1 MKQVEQLEL
10 IETPDVSTT
19 IILSESQVKNLK
31 SLGVLNSVGYTYL
44 AIKIM
49 EQESKDNYVP
59 FNLVDFADRWH
70 LRLIEIRKFLI
81 VLEDKGLISS
91 DFADAHVISAI

>member
-1 MKQVEQLEL
+1 MKQMEL
-10 IETPDVSTT
+10 IEVVDLSRR
-19 IILSESQVKNLK
+19 ISLSETQVRNLR
-31 SLGVLNSVGYTYL
+31 SLGVLNSTSYIYL

-49 EQESKDNYVP
+49 EEESKDKYVD
-59 FNLVDFADRWH
+59 FNLVEFAERWH
-70 LRLIEIRKFLI
+70 LRLIEIRKTLI

>member
-1 MKQVEQLEL
+1 MKQMEL
-10 IETPDVSTT
+10 IEVVDLSKR
-19 IILSESQVKNLK
+19 ISLSETQVRNLR
-31 SLGVLNSVGYTYL
+31 SLGVLNSTSYIYL

-49 EQESKDNYVP
+49 EEESKDKYVD
-59 FNLVDFADRWH
+59 FNLVEFAERWH
-70 LRLIEIRKFLI
+70 LRLIEIRKTLI